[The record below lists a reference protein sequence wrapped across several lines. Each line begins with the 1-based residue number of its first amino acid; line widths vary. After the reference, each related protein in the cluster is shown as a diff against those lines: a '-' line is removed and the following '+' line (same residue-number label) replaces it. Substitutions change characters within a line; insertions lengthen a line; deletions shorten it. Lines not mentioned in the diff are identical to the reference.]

1 MHNNIGCPFAVVILS
16 GIKTRCRTCS
26 TRFDCHVTQ
35 PILQTLR
42 TRSLTADHTELKT
55 IFTTHTHANAT
66 VLLSQVGYTS
76 AMHGRTVL
84 SSIFTRNHEL
94 IKCLVYRCES
104 GNVLRKATSPRCC
117 FAALTSTG
125 NLFPSGQEDCQ
136 QLFWLTPTSTGQA
149 PLNSSLNGEDTFSTP
164 VVFSVTLSTP
174 VVFSMALLFCNTS
187 TMFC

>member
-26 TRFDCHVTQ
+26 TRFDCHVT
-35 PILQTLR
+35 TNFAN
-42 TRSLTADHTELKT
+42 SENAKFNCGSHWTEDYFHNT
-55 IFTTHTHANAT
+55 YTHANAT

-104 GNVLRKATSPRCC
+104 GNVLRKATSPHCC